1 MFLRRRGAGISWASV
16 SPSQVVWR
24 PLEAIWR
31 RLGVCWAPRW
41 GRQTPYRAGEEGKHA
56 GSPRRQMTMRGT
68 GRRQIW
74 KGVEAR
80 GWRTDSM
87 LWQREALAG
96 RGWRRVDL
104 GGRRHGGGR
113 DCCSRVPLL
122 RGGNESCSANL
133 GRRGYVDEVG
143 LVG

>member
-96 RGWRRVDL
+96 KGWRRADL
-104 GGRRHGGGR
+104 GGRRHGGGGEIVVVA
-113 DCCSRVPLL
+113 CLCFVEETNLVLL
-122 RGGNESCSANL
+122 I
-133 GRRGYVDEVG
+133 
-143 LVG
+143 LVEGDTWMRLAW